1 MIVIELLDR
10 FLIFLVATVLTLTSL
25 IFVILPAS
33 VLLLVLFIGILTYEK
48 TKELFS

>member
-1 MIVIELLDR
+1 MTVIELLDR
-10 FLIFLVATVLTLTSL
+10 FLIFLVATVLALTSL

-33 VLLLVLFIGILTYEK
+33 VLLLVLFIGILIYEK